1 MSDTNSDI
9 THAQRYTLAIQCQGR
24 HSSIP
29 ARGRSA
35 SSTTDPPVAIPGAEN
50 LSVHKRAELYGL
62 WRAVLAAHNLG
73 DVWRFTLW
81 ELIAVLDT
89 EKISRV

>member
-1 MSDTNSDI
+1 
-9 THAQRYTLAIQCQGR
+9 
-24 HSSIP
+24 
-29 ARGRSA
+29 
-35 SSTTDPPVAIPGAEN
+35 VAIPGAEN
-50 LSVHKRAELYGL
+50 LSVHKRAELYEL

-73 DVWRFTLW
+73 DIWRFTLW